1 MAATKDVNELEK
13 SIMRKKIILLL
24 SLANMFVL
32 VLSAFYAVSSW
43 DILEKNDEPS
53 KEIQVSGEGIVLA
66 RPDIVIFTATVTTD
80 APRVKDA
87 QAENTNRSNAVI
99 SFLKN
104 SGVADKDMKT
114 MGYAVSPQY
123 QYDNVIR
130 CFNSPCP
137 VRSPRIVSY
146 QAQHTLEI
154 KVRNLDSADSLLE
167 GVVSAG
173 ANEVGSLVFDV
184 DNKDAAR
191 AEARKKAID
200 NAKKKA
206 AVLARDL
213 GIHLVAISQFS
224 ESSGIYYPG
233 PMYAAKSFE
242 GVGDNMIQPAPEV
255 KEGEQQIRANV
266 TISYTFR

>member
-1 MAATKDVNELEK
+1 MAAIKDINELEK

-32 VLSAFYAVSSW
+32 VLVAFYAVSSW
-43 DILEKNDEPS
+43 DILEKKDEPS

-66 RPDIVIFTATVTTD
+66 RPNIVTFTATVITD

-99 SFLKN
+99 SFLKQ

-114 MGYAVSPQY
+114 VGYTVSPQY
-123 QYDNVIR
+123 QYDTVAR

-137 VRSPRIVSY
+137 VHSPRIISY
-146 QAQHTLEI
+146 QVRHTLEI

-191 AEARKKAID
+191 AEARKKAIAD
-200 NAKKKA
+200 AKKKA
-206 AVLARDL
+206 AVLAKDL
-213 GIHLVAISQFS
+213 GIRLTEITQFS
-224 ESSGIYYPG
+224 ESSGIYPP

-242 GVGDNMIQPAPEV
+242 GMGGDMAQPAPEV
-255 KEGEQQIRANV
+255 KEGEQQIRSNV
-266 TISYTFR
+266 TISYKFR